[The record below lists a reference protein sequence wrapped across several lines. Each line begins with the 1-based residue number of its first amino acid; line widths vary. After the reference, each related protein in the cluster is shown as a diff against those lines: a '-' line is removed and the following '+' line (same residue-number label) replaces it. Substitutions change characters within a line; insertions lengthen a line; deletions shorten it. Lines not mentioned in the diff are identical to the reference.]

1 MSDDNSMDVDDPKA
15 TLLPSLMPSPPLSP
29 GMDEFRKRMI
39 DDSKQRHWSDRI
51 TEAGSNKGH
60 LQFLFT
66 YALTVCG
73 TVASSVTALN
83 ENFNI
88 LSALDI
94 FKLVE
99 SLNDD
104 EIEEWKN
111 IVQKGDWV
119 GMITH
124 RMYLAR
130 FRRRYIVM
138 QYWHSKISETS

>member
-1 MSDDNSMDVDDPKA
+1 MGQLKGSELSEVSTMSDDNSMDVDDPKA

-29 GMDEFRKRMI
+29 GMDKFRKQMI

-83 ENFNI
+83 KNLTSFPPW
-88 LSALDI
+88 I
-94 FKLVE
+94 FA
-99 SLNDD
+99 SL
-104 EIEEWKN
+104 
-111 IVQKGDWV
+111 
-119 GMITH
+119 
-124 RMYLAR
+124 
-130 FRRRYIVM
+130 
-138 QYWHSKISETS
+138 